1 MAANQEA
8 GDTVARQFR
17 KVLAQQ
23 GLGGARFIVAYSGGP
38 DSALLLAVAAECLPR
53 RRLRAV
59 HVDHGWHA
67 AAADWAE
74 QCRANARS
82 LGVRCAIRRVDSRPR
97 QGEGP
102 EAAARTARYRALQ
115 AELAAGDVL
124 LTGHHADDQAE
135 TVLFALLRGGG
146 SRGLAGMPVCKRLS
160 PGWHLRPF
168 LEIDRAEIERGRA
181 ARELPALD
189 DPANRD
195 PKHDRVF
202 LRHRV
207 LPLLRERWPAIDAGL
222 VRSARLAAEAVEVE
236 AHAAATDYR
245 DCRGVRSHT
254 LDCRALCALPT
265 ARQRALLRWWIR
277 REGLPAIPSAQ
288 LGSAVAQFAD
298 AAADRVPRIAW
309 PGGELWRWG
318 GLIWLR
324 TPRPAPRPGERFL
337 WQATT
342 EPLALP
348 EGPLPPAALAPLGS
362 GSVPAGPLTLVRRQ
376 GGERLQPQGGGRARR
391 VSELLREAGVPPW
404 QRDEALLVWSGPV
417 CLGVLAPGIAVPGE
431 SARAG

>member
-1 MAANQEA
+1 MAANEEA

-17 KVLAQQ
+17 KVLAEQ
-23 GLGGARFIVAYSGGP
+23 GLGGARFVVAYSGGP
-38 DSALLLAVAAECLPR
+38 DSTLLLAVAAECLPR
-53 RRLRAV
+53 RRLRTV

-67 AAADWAE
+67 AATDWAE
-74 QCRANARS
+74 HCRESATG
-82 LGVRCAIRRVDSRPR
+82 LGLRCAIRRVDSRPR

-102 EAAARTARYRALQ
+102 EAAARAARYRALQ

-146 SRGLAGMPVCKRLS
+146 SRGLAGMPICKRLP

-168 LEIDRAEIERGRA
+168 LEVDRAEIERGLA
-181 ARELPALD
+181 ARGLPALD
-189 DPANRD
+189 DPANHD
-195 PKHDRVF
+195 GNYDRVF
-202 LRHRV
+202 LRERV

-245 DCRGVRSHT
+245 DCRGGRPHT
-254 LDCRALCALPT
+254 LDCRALCALPA

-277 REGLPAIPSAQ
+277 REGLPAIPSAR
-288 LGSAVAQFAD
+288 LASALAQFAE
-298 AAADRVPRIAW
+298 AAAGRVPRIAW
-309 PGGELWRWG
+309 PGGELRRWD

-324 TPRPAPRPGERFL
+324 PPRPAPRPGERFF
-337 WQATT
+337 WRVTA

-362 GSVPAGPLTLVRRQ
+362 GSVPEGPLILVRRQ
-376 GGERLQPQGGGRARR
+376 GGERLQRHGGGRPRR
-391 VSELLREAGVPPW
+391 VTELLREAGLPPW
-404 QRDEALLVWSGPV
+404 QRDEALLVWSGSV
-417 CLGVLAPGIAVPGE
+417 CLGVLAPGLAFAGE
-431 SARAG
+431 